1 MPPHLVVVE
10 NTTDWHSSFPEMQI
24 VSVKDYISQ
33 PYYFSL
39 KNVRVINL
47 CRSYRYLSRGYY
59 CSLLA
64 EARHHKIIPSVRTLR
79 DLSSKAIYSLDTD
92 SLDDFLH
99 KCLGKHN
106 GNMPT
111 VLETY
116 ILFGFCDKSDLKKIA
131 RQIFATFS
139 CPLMKVEFSYSGS
152 WHISSIKPIQL
163 NALPLDQYP
172 LFIEALNVYTRRE
185 YDNSEKTKHTTR
197 YDLAILYDPNEKLPP
212 SDAETLEKFITIGN
226 ELGIDVDLIKKKDYA
241 RLAEYDALFI
251 RETTNIEHYTYRFA
265 KKAESENLVVIDDPD
280 SILRCT
286 NKVYL
291 AELLKASGT
300 PIPKTFILHK
310 DNLHL
315 LENEIPYPVVL
326 KIPDGSFSRGVFK
339 AENAEEVLEMTNRL
353 FKDSDIL
360 LAQEYLYTTFDWRI
374 GILNRKAIF
383 ACQYFM
389 SEAHWQIVKHDKNG
403 EFNYGNF
410 RTFAIEDTPKKVI
423 KTAVKAA
430 NQIGNGFYGV
440 DLKQTD
446 KGIVVIE
453 INDNPNLDEGVEN
466 AVSKDKIYHTILKE
480 FIRRIRKKQQR

>member
-10 NTTDWHSSFPEMQI
+10 NTADWQASFPSMQ
-24 VSVKDYISQ
+24 VVTVKDYISQ

-64 EARHHKIIPSVRTLR
+64 EARRHKVIPSVRTLR

-92 SLDDFLH
+92 SLDDLLH
-99 KCLGKHN
+99 KILGKHE
-106 GNMPT
+106 GNNPT

-116 ILFGFCDKSDLKKIA
+116 ILFGFCDKPELKKIA

-139 CPLMKVEFSYSGS
+139 CPLMKVEFNYSGS
-152 WHISSIKPIQL
+152 WHISSIKPLHL
-163 NALPLDQYP
+163 NALSEEQYP
-172 LFIEALNVYTRRE
+172 LFIEALQTYTR
-185 YDNSEKTKHTTR
+185 NLSTPEKNKQVTR

-212 SDAETLEKFITIGN
+212 SDAETLEKFITIGS

-251 RETTNIEHYTYRFA
+251 RETTNIDHHTYRFA
-265 KKAESENLVVIDDPD
+265 KKAESEGMVVIDDPD

-291 AELLKASGT
+291 AELLKANNIPT
-300 PIPKTFILHK
+300 PKTFILHR

-315 LENEIPYPVVL
+315 LEREIAYPIVL

-339 AENAEEVLEMTNRL
+339 AETPEALLEMTNRL
-353 FKDSDIL
+353 FKESDIL
-360 LAQEYLYTTFDWRI
+360 LAQEYLYTAFDWRI

-389 SEAHWQIVKHDKNG
+389 SEAHWQIVKHSSNG
-403 EFNYGNF
+403 EFDYGTF
-410 RTFAIEDTPKKVI
+410 RTFEVEDTPKKVI

-430 NQIGNGFYGV
+430 SQIGDGFYGV

-446 KGIVVIE
+446 KGVVVIE

-466 AVSKDKIYHTILKE
+466 AVIKDKIYHIILKE